1 MYTAQHICSIDNAA
15 GDGWVDVLVVVDGLL
30 AVTEVTLTGSTENV
44 RDQLTVA
51 QLAQIRAAIDRVES
65 QLLAQLRRASD
76 DDRAADYWSG
86 RAA

>member
-1 MYTAQHICSIDNAA
+1 MYTAQHICSIDNAT
-15 GDGWVDVLVVVDGLL
+15 GDGWIDVLAVVDETL

-51 QLAQIRAAIDRVES
+51 QLAQVRAALDRVES